1 MTLPHYDSVRDIPLT
16 NDHDVLERLQFMLES
31 AIRRQVWLMFLDEDD
46 RQLPIIM
53 PTDVPR
59 LPEPDDDVRV
69 GAFLRDVGDDLRAQ
83 SVILVFERR
92 GGPEL
97 SASDLEW
104 LRVLRRACVES
115 GMPFRGPYL
124 CHRQGVSAVPADDLL

>member
-1 MTLPHYDSVRDIPLT
+1 
-16 NDHDVLERLQFMLES
+16 MLES
-31 AIRRQVWLMFLDEDD
+31 AIRRQVWLMFLDDDD

-124 CHRQGVSAVPADDLL
+124 CHRQGVSTVPVDDLL